1 MMKPLFIM
9 VLVSVSTVS
18 FGQSLEL
25 MVGHERLFADVQWLK
40 FIDEHKKFS
49 LFSRTTATVD
59 YDNNTGLF
67 SGAYLNY
74 TSKLG
79 IGGSLVGRVTGNGA
93 STDVGLHISKGT
105 SDWMLFGIAS
115 ISLKSELEYSW
126 FSIFRY
132 TPKLKDDWRLYSGLE
147 LFTLFNQNNHVIS
160 VQRIR
165 LGLDYKGLQFGVGG
179 NVSQLGTDWAG
190 SSNIGGFVRK
200 VF

>member
-1 MMKPLFIM
+1 MMKQLFTI
-9 VLVSVSTVS
+9 VLVSVSTLS

-40 FIDEHKKFS
+40 FIDTDKQFS

-59 YDNNTGLF
+59 YEYNTSLF

-74 TSKLG
+74 TTKVG

-93 STDVGLHISKGT
+93 STDVGLHISKGAQN
-105 SDWMLFGIAS
+105 WMLFGIAS
-115 ISLKSELEYSW
+115 ISLKSELEYMW

-132 TPKLKDDWRLYSGLE
+132 TPPLKDDWKLYSSVE
-147 LFTLFNQNNHVIS
+147 LFTLFNQNTHIIS

-165 LGLDYKGLQFGVGG
+165 LGLDYKGLQFGAGG
-179 NVSQLGTDWAG
+179 NISQLGTDWVNG
-190 SSNIGGFVRK
+190 TNIGGFVRK
-200 VF
+200 TF